1 MKRLLSF
8 LIITGIVAFAGFK
21 AGVWWLMDQRLA
33 EARAALSET
42 GVLDRGGISSSL
54 DGRVIVRKAHWEDF
68 RLTQPLQ
75 LGLVELETGSPVTLL
90 TTLLNPES
98 LPEQWRLSVEQ
109 ASIILEPTMF
119 RNWVTAA
126 PDEAAQVPL
135 TTLSCAP
142 DPRQQLSSGDLMRMG
157 IPDIR
162 GDLVLEQTPDALRIE
177 LNTRETGS
185 LELAWPDARL
195 TLDNVN
201 TPMALGAGP
210 ARLTL
215 RDAGLM
221 RRMSAYCAR
230 ETGLEVSA
238 WAGRGVVALEA
249 GLRAR
254 GLEASP
260 QLLALYRQWLMEG
273 GELSLLLSP
282 ASGLS
287 VRQNPEEEASWEVT
301 YNGAGVPDVFLTP
314 IQQIAPEPPA
324 EALEPVVPP
333 EDPEVEQWYSDS
345 VERAG
350 DWLGHRVRVTLSND
364 NDVEGRLVSAGD
376 RDLEIARTVAGGEV
390 AYPILT
396 RAITQFEVWRRGR
409 PEVRQDG
416 R

>member
-8 LIITGIVAFAGFK
+8 LILTGIVVFAGFK
-21 AGVWWLMDQRLA
+21 AGVWWLMDQRLS

-42 GVLDRGGISSSL
+42 GVLEERGGISSSL
-54 DGRVIVRKAHWEDF
+54 DGRVIVRKARWEDF

-98 LPEQWRLSVEQ
+98 LPVQWRLSVEQ
-109 ASIILEPTMF
+109 ASINLEPTMF

-142 DPRQQLSSGDLMRMG
+142 DPRQQISSGDLMRMG
-157 IPDIR
+157 VPDIR
-162 GDLVLEQTPDALRIE
+162 GDLVLEQTPGALRLE

-185 LELAWPDARL
+185 LELTWPDARL
-195 TLDNVN
+195 TLGNLN
-201 TPMALGAGP
+201 TPAALGPGP
-210 ARLTL
+210 VRLTL

-254 GLEASP
+254 ALEASP

-273 GELSLLLSP
+273 GELSLSLSP
-282 ASGLS
+282 ASEMLGLP
-287 VRQNPEEEASWEVT
+287 VRPNQEEGADWEVT

-314 IQQIAPEPPA
+314 IQQVAPEPPA
-324 EALEPVVPP
+324 KALEPVVPP
-333 EDPEVEQWYSDS
+333 EDPEVEQWYPDT

-364 NDVEGRLVSAGD
+364 NDVEGRLVSVGE

-390 AYPILT
+390 AYPILM

-409 PEVRQDG
+409 PE
-416 R
+416 